1 MKVTTAKEEGSNKK
15 EIDLILSEG
24 SKKAEITATQ
34 VIKRV
39 KTKLGF

>member
-1 MKVTTAKEEGSNKK
+1 V
-15 EIDLILSEG
+15 ILSEG
-24 SKKAEITATQ
+24 SKKAEITARQ